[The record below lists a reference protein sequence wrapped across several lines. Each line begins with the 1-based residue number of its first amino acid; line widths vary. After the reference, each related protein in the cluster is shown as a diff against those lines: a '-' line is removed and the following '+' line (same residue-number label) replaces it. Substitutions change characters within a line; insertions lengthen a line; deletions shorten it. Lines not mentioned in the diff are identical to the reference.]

1 MKEVFSIGIIGTVES
16 DTELKKTKNDKSYVR
31 FTVTV
36 TNKYTD
42 KNTKEEKSSKEYFN
56 ITAWGKEA
64 EEICSLEPRGK
75 QIKIKARR
83 SPNEYKNKDGVS
95 VKDWN
100 INLQEYEIISG
111 ASETPQTPKV
121 ATAEVKKTEVAAE
134 DNLPF

>member
-1 MKEVFSIGIIGTVES
+1 MKEVFSIGIIGTLES

-56 ITAWGKEA
+56 ITAWGEKA

-83 SPNEYKNKDGVS
+83 STNEYKNKDGVL

-100 INLQEYEIISG
+100 INLQEYEIISE